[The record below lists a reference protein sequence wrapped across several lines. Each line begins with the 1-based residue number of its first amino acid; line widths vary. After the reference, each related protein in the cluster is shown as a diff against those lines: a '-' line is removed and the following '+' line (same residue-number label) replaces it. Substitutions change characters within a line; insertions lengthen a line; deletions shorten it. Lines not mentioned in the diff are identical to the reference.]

1 MHKIYRRNRKVYAHN
16 PDPVVTQDPPGGGE
30 RGKMMKTSRDM
41 IKKPKV
47 KIPSGFK
54 VLLGNVSFDEAFA
67 YHKSKGKS
75 EFRYKGEKYG
85 TQTEEDIQNLSDA
98 EIMRRY
104 PRDKKQEEVM
114 EEPPSVFP
122 DVKTD
127 KGKKTKTKTNIP
139 YHMKNPY
146 GVGGPKI

>member
-75 EFRYKGEKYG
+75 TFSY
-85 TQTEEDIQNLSDA
+85 
-98 EIMRRY
+98 
-104 PRDKKQEEVM
+104 
-114 EEPPSVFP
+114 
-122 DVKTD
+122 
-127 KGKKTKTKTNIP
+127 KGKKFTTETADQEVLNIFLCLSAVFFP
-139 YHMKNPY
+139 LISKLRLTL
-146 GVGGPKI
+146 